1 MQEPSPAPL
10 VQAFLSSAVNLNIK
24 LLVQNLHG
32 SMPEMESRGLGYTEC
47 LSERTGCTAADL
59 YLEFQ
64 LFVHGQPLGLP
75 ERTCNMPGSRLRWNE
90 WITFRAKYCDLSAD
104 AWIDRTRSSTTRPC
118 HARHAWDVAR
128 WSMCLSTRTTV
139 ALASARRATWAT
151 HWFQP
156 AAANALSTCFNT
168 LVIFRSTSALRRNT

>member
-104 AWIDRTRSSTTRPC
+104 AWIDIKLCGSDAPRGAQHGLLP
-118 HARHAWDVAR
+118 
-128 WSMCLSTRTTV
+128 
-139 ALASARRATWAT
+139 
-151 HWFQP
+151 
-156 AAANALSTCFNT
+156 
-168 LVIFRSTSALRRNT
+168 